1 MSDYEQQLDAIES
14 ATESTV
20 EVLSNIETSLKKVEV
35 VVANTRSHF
44 ASIWWLVFLALG
56 WFILKD
62 IWYSKWRYGLA
73 YSVDGSKV
81 SIQPHPH
88 DCNFLAAPL
97 GAKYCD
103 YERKVIAVQWWN
115 SSTKGPMAS
124 LDGGKT
130 WTQFTPDPS
139 DVLPVH
145 AQVVMVNVTWE
156 KIAE

>member
-14 ATESTV
+14 ATENTAETLSSIQDSLEKIEAVVTSARSTFA
-20 EVLSNIETSLKKVEV
+20 LLYWLLLI
-35 VVANTRSHF
+35 VAG
-44 ASIWWLVFLALG
+44 WL
-56 WFILKD
+56 FIKD
-62 IWYSKWRYGLA
+62 AWQSKWRYGLI
-73 YSVDGSKV
+73 YSVDSSKV
-81 SIQPHPH
+81 SIQHRPH

-124 LDGGKT
+124 LDDGKT

-156 KIAE
+156 KVAE